1 VASIGTAIVA
11 AAGLA
16 TEIGAG
22 RLDHAEQLLLRL
34 RPEWRRDYQLPVFCT
49 AAAIELHGWR
59 GHPDLALAAAV
70 DGIETMESVEAGFT
84 GEIRIGALGVAAAAD
99 VARGA
104 RRRRDTDAEA
114 AALDAA
120 QRLAELARAAAKT
133 KPRSG
138 KLGPEGL
145 AWQARLAAEI
155 TRLDDGTGDP
165 AAWRQVVDAFA
176 YGHGYER
183 AAARWRLAA
192 ALLADDDKDG
202 AAQQLRFAA
211 EAADRLGAV
220 PLGTAVAEL
229 ARRGRIQLGDAVPR
243 DTVDLLTPRERSVLA
258 LVAMG
263 RTNREVGEELYISE
277 KTVSVH
283 LSRIMAKL
291 GASRR
296 AEAVAA
302 AYDRGLLES

>member
-1 VASIGTAIVA
+1 PPSS
-11 AAGLA
+11 
-16 TEIGAG
+16 
-22 RLDHAEQLLLRL
+22 
-34 RPEWRRDYQLPVFCT
+34 CT
-49 AAAIELHGWR
+49 AVVCR
-59 GHPDLALAAAV
+59 PDLGLAAAQ
-70 DGIETMESVEAGFT
+70 DGLDTLESIQPGLT
-84 GEIRIGALGVAAAAD
+84 GEIRLAALGVAAAAD
-99 VARGA
+99 AARLA
-104 RRRRDTDAEA
+104 RRRRDAESS
-114 AALDAA
+114 ALDAA
-120 QRLAELARAAAKT
+120 QRFVELGEIAGKSR
-133 KPRSG
+133 PRSG

-145 AWQARLAAEI
+145 AWQARLAAEV

-165 AAWRQVVDAFA
+165 QAWRRVVDAFG

-183 AAARWRLAA
+183 ALARWRLAA
-192 ALLADDDKDG
+192 ALLADDDKDE
-202 AAQQLRFAA
+202 AAQQLRLAA
-211 EAADRLGAV
+211 ETADRLGAA
-220 PLGTAVAEL
+220 PLGAAVAEL
-229 ARRGRIQLGDAVPR
+229 AKRGRIQLGDAVPR